1 MKKQLSVGIA
11 VENPNDIDDFTTVIY
26 LPSKDHEIQ
35 DAFHQVRIE
44 SPDTYREYTI
54 TQCKM
59 FPGLEYARLDSPSI
73 EELNF
78 FAQRL
83 DSLNKE
89 EQLVFRAVAP
99 KHISTDED
107 AIVSVKDLINLTY
120 GLDGVMIA
128 SNVENVSD
136 LGQFVIDNEL
146 NEIVFDTPEEVLPYL
161 DKRIIGQLQQEVDGG
176 VFLDGKYIVAG
187 AYELREI
194 YDGQHLPNEDSSSR
208 YAFRLEVG
216 RPPVSD
222 ADVDNAIGTA
232 QWIDLPIDKDKANAI
247 AQEYGKERIED
258 CVYFGFESTVP
269 QIERDEFGDMQDFD
283 KLNNLSQML
292 LEMTPSD
299 QAKFKAVLSAES
311 PSKIE
316 DILDI
321 ARNLHQYKFSTQ
333 VEDSSQ
339 FFKTYMLRH
348 MDTRFD
354 PKWLDSL
361 SCYKEGDRLLQR
373 LGATVTDYGIISKRC
388 GGLYETI
395 THDVPEENPL
405 LTERFELVEVN
416 GQTALFTEDRIT
428 ASDVPDGLF
437 KYDLRSGET
446 MDYASI
452 ETNVMVNHA
461 ATILVKK
468 PFDFGGL
475 DYIPLNDDTSPNFL
489 GDEVTIGEYMDTD
502 YDQEEEI
509 TIKMGGM

>member
-1 MKKQLSVGIA
+1 
-11 VENPNDIDDFTTVIY
+11 
-26 LPSKDHEIQ
+26 
-35 DAFHQVRIE
+35 
-44 SPDTYREYTI
+44 
-54 TQCKM
+54 
-59 FPGLEYARLDSPSI
+59 
-73 EELNF
+73 
-78 FAQRL
+78 
-83 DSLNKE
+83 
-89 EQLVFRAVAP
+89 
-99 KHISTDED
+99 
-107 AIVSVKDLINLTY
+107 
-120 GLDGVMIA
+120 
-128 SNVENVSD
+128 
-136 LGQFVIDNEL
+136 
-146 NEIVFDTPEEVLPYL
+146 
-161 DKRIIGQLQQEVDGG
+161 
-176 VFLDGKYIVAG
+176 
-187 AYELREI
+187 
-194 YDGQHLPNEDSSSR
+194 
-208 YAFRLEVG
+208 
-216 RPPVSD
+216 
-222 ADVDNAIGTA
+222 
-232 QWIDLPIDKDKANAI
+232 
-247 AQEYGKERIED
+247 
-258 CVYFGFESTVP
+258 
-269 QIERDEFGDMQDFD
+269 MQDFD

-299 QAKFKAVLSAES
+299 QAKFKAVLSAEE
-311 PSKIE
+311 PTKIE

-354 PKWLDSL
+354 PKWLDTL
-361 SCYKEGDRLLQR
+361 LMRNEGKELIER
-373 LGATVTDYGIISKRC
+373 LGATITDYGIISKRC

-395 THDVPEENPL
+395 TRDLPEENPL
-405 LTERFELVEVN
+405 LTEKFDLIEIN
-416 GQTALFTEDRIT
+416 DQTALFTNGRIT

-446 MDYASI
+446 KDFATI